1 MTQTLLFIRRNYEL
15 LKQNLIFLT
24 VQNYVIVVEHL
35 KYLHND
41 DLQLTLGIYK
51 NIWINSKGIE

>member
-41 DLQLTLGIYK
+41 DLQLTLGNYK
-51 NIWINSKGIE
+51 KHLNQ